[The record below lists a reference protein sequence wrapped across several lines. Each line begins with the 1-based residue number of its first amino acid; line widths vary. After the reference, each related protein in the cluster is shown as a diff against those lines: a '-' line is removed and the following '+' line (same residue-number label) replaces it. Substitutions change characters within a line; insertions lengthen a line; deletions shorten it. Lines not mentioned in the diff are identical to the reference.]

1 MAYKYSMEGYDNQS
15 MARAFRSNA
24 SISLKKT
31 VELAKAIKGKRVST
45 AINYLERVAEQK
57 AVVPYT
63 RYKAEVAHKRGV
75 GIDTGGYPVKVAQEV
90 LKLLKSAQKNASEK
104 ELGGEL
110 YVLSVSGRKGS
121 GRYHIGRHMGRKMKT
136 TNVEV
141 IIGTKANKKTE
152 GAEK

>member
-1 MAYKYSMEGYDNQS
+1 MGYKYSMESYDNQT
-15 MARAFRSNA
+15 MARACRSNA
-24 SISLKKT
+24 SVSLKKT
-31 VELAKAIKGKRVST
+31 VELSKAIKGKKVSS

-75 GIDTGGYPVKVAQEV
+75 GIDTGGYPVKVAKEV
-90 LKLLKSAQKNASEK
+90 LSLLKSAQKNASEK
-104 ELGGEL
+104 EISGDL

-136 TNVEV
+136 TNLEV
-141 IIGTKANKKTE
+141 IVGVKDKKGGKKE
-152 GAEK
+152 E